1 MEKRKGVG
9 RVKRKILMIGA
20 IVLAV
25 LLVLAVILWLTAD
38 KTDRVGICYR
48 ESDDPETAAYR
59 QQLKNSLTA
68 QGFEV
73 IEVYAHADQSKQL
86 AQIAELAKKKCD
98 VLLIEP
104 VMSDAAEELLES
116 ISQSQLPAVLFNRR
130 IHTALLAQY
139 PQVAYIG
146 TEEKQTGQLQ
156 AQLLENLPSGGD
168 LNGDGIVSY
177 LLIQGP
183 EDHVDANVRT
193 TSFEAEIEKS
203 SLKNLQLAKEIGDW
217 TQESGRRI
225 CSQQL
230 AAFGKDIEVIVCG
243 NDQMAVGAYQAIAD
257 GGRTVGTDVYL
268 LAIGGAEETLQ
279 MVYEGKLSGTVYL
292 EPSVQ
297 IQTIIETVLAQFQ
310 AEPTETV
317 KILPYAVIAA
327 EN

>member
-9 RVKRKILMIGA
+9 QVKRKIAMIGA
-20 IVLAV
+20 VVAAV

-38 KTDRVGICYR
+38 KTNTVGICYR
-48 ESDDPETAAYR
+48 ESASVETAVYR
-59 QQLKNSLTA
+59 QQLKDSLTA

-73 IEVYAHADQSKQL
+73 IEVNAHADQSKQL

-104 VMSDAAEELLES
+104 VMSDAAEELLAAIGQAE
-116 ISQSQLPAVLFNRR
+116 LPAVVFNRQ
-130 IHTALLAQY
+130 IDTALLTQY

-146 TEEKQTGQLQ
+146 TEESQTGQLQ
-156 AQLLENLPSGGD
+156 VQLMEKLPAFGD
-168 LNGDGIVSY
+168 LNGDGTVSY

-183 EDHVDANVRT
+183 EDHVDGKART
-193 TSFEAEIEKS
+193 VSFETKLQQSRLKS
-203 SLKNLQLAKEIGDW
+203 IQLAKESGDW

-243 NDQMAVGAYQAIAD
+243 NDQMAIGAAQAIAD

-268 LAIGGAEETLQ
+268 LSIGGAEETLQ
-279 MVYEGKLSGTVYL
+279 MIQEGKLSGTVYL
-292 EPSVQ
+292 DSSVQ
-297 IQTIIETVLAQFQ
+297 IQAITETVLAKFRE
-310 AEPTETV
+310 EPTEAV
-317 KILPYAVIAA
+317 KILPYTKVST
-327 EN
+327 E

>member
-1 MEKRKGVG
+1 MKRKMG
-9 RVKRKILMIGA
+9 MIGA
-20 IVLAV
+20 VVVSV

-38 KTDRVGICYR
+38 KTDVVGICYR
-48 ESDDPETAAYR
+48 ESANQETAGYR
-59 QQLKNSLTA
+59 LQLKDSLTA

-73 IEVYAHADQSKQL
+73 IEVNAHADQSKQL

-104 VMSDAAEELLES
+104 VMSDAAEELLAAIE
-116 ISQSQLPAVLFNRR
+116 QTQLPAVLFNRE
-130 IHTALLAQY
+130 IDTALLAQY

-156 AQLLENLPSGGD
+156 AQLMENLPAGGD
-168 LNGDGIVSY
+168 LNGDGTVSY

-183 EDHVDANVRT
+183 QEHIDGKTRT
-193 TSFEAEIEKS
+193 VSFETQLQKS
-203 SLKNLQLAKEIGDW
+203 SLKSTELAKESGDW
-217 TQESGRRI
+217 TRDSGRRI

-243 NDQMAVGAYQAIAD
+243 NDQMAMGAAQAIAD

-268 LAIGGAEETLQ
+268 LAIGGAEEALQ
-279 MVYEGKLSGTVYL
+279 MVNDGRLSGTVYPDL
-292 EPSVQ
+292 PKQ
-297 IQTIIETVLAQFQ
+297 IQAITETVLAQFRG
-310 AEPTETV
+310 EPTETV
-317 KILPYAVIAA
+317 KILPYAVIAT